1 MILNIRPARPGSDGR
16 SYTITHDYSLK
27 QVHLICFDSGV
38 AVGGQIEPFYFAD
51 EPLQFYGQKPTR
63 DIAYALCLA
72 NGILF
77 MESGELPI

>member
-1 MILNIRPARPGSDGR
+1 MILNIRPARPDSNGR

-38 AVGGQIEPFYFAD
+38 AVGGQIEPFSFAD
-51 EPLQFYGQKPTR
+51 EPLELYGQEPTR
-63 DIAYALCLA
+63 DIALALCRA
-72 NGILF
+72 SGILF

>member
-38 AVGGQIEPFYFAD
+38 AVGGQIEPFSFAD
-51 EPLQFYGQKPTR
+51 EPLEFYGQEPTR
-63 DIAYALCLA
+63 DIALALCRA
-72 NGILF
+72 SGILF